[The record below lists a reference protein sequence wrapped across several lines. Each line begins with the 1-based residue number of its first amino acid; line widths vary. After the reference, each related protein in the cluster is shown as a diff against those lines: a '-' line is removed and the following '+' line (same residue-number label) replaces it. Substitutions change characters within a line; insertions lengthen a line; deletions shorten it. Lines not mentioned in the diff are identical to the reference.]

1 MLTHTHTR
9 AQTLYSEYSHTYMT
23 ALVKPGKAFFRGK
36 TAQLFPFTA
45 QWSCGCSP
53 ELDVNLLTLQW
64 FSSALNTA
72 VQLLHRRALLP
83 SMFYAQRE
91 GGRKF
96 LCATAGSLFSCH
108 AYFIGLFFLVV
119 RIHRIGRLL
128 RCALYVCIE
137 DD

>member
-1 MLTHTHTR
+1 
-9 AQTLYSEYSHTYMT
+9 MT

-91 GGRKF
+91 REAESF
-96 LCATAGSLFSCH
+96 
-108 AYFIGLFFLVV
+108 
-119 RIHRIGRLL
+119 
-128 RCALYVCIE
+128 CALRQGAFSPVMHISSVCSS
-137 DD
+137 